1 MNEPFRV
8 TVAERRARLARR
20 HHLASEARAGSVAEV
35 AGDLVGLHS
44 TDPATVFLSAALRL
58 REPSL
63 AAVEGAL
70 YDDRTVVRMLGMRR
84 TVFVVP
90 LDLAPVIQE
99 STVGPIAAAQRK
111 LLIEL
116 LATTGVA
123 TDVQAWLDEVEAAPV
138 AALDRRGEATAA
150 ELAKDEPRLRTQV
163 VLARGKPYEGSQSIS
178 TRILLTLAAEGRL
191 VRGRPLGSWISS
203 QYRWAPIDR
212 WLPAGL
218 DSWTPEAAQAELVR
232 RYLRAYGPAP
242 VADVKWWTG
251 WTAGDVRRALQA
263 SDVVAV
269 DLEGT
274 AGVAL
279 LGDLEATKPVEPWA
293 ALLPALD
300 PSVMGWQARS
310 WFLGPHA
317 PTLFD
322 RSGNAGP
329 TVWWDG
335 RVVGGWAQR
344 PSGEVVVRLLEDP
357 GAQAREAIEHA
368 ASDVERQIGDRR
380 VTPRFR
386 TPLEKELSAR

>member
-1 MNEPFRV
+1 MNEPFRI
-8 TVAERRARLARR
+8 TVDDRRARLARR
-20 HHLASEARAGSVAEV
+20 HHLAPEARAGSVAEV

-44 TDPATVFLSAALRL
+44 TDPATVFLSAVLRL

-63 AAVEGAL
+63 AAVERGL
-70 YDDRTVVRMLGMRR
+70 YDDRTVMRVVGVRAA
-84 TVFVVP
+84 VVVRP
-90 LDLAPVIQE
+90 LDLAPVVQE
-99 STVGPIAAAQRK
+99 STAWPIAVVQRK
-111 LLIEL
+111 LVLDL
-116 LATTGVA
+116 LATTGLT
-123 TDVQAWLDEVEAAPV
+123 TDVPAWLGEVEAATL

-178 TRILLTLAAEGRL
+178 TRILFTLAAEGRL
-191 VRGRPLGSWISS
+191 VRGRPLGSWIST
-203 QYRWAPIDR
+203 QYRWALIER

-218 DSWTPEAAQAELVR
+218 DTWTPEAARAELVR
-232 RYLRAYGPAP
+232 RYLCAYGPAP
-242 VADVKWWTG
+242 VTDVKWWTG
-251 WTAGDVRRALQA
+251 WTAGDVQRALQA
-263 SDVVAV
+263 NDVVAI
-269 DLEGT
+269 DLDGT

-279 LGDLEATKPVEPWA
+279 AADLEPAAPVEPWA

-317 PTLFD
+317 PALFD

-344 PSGEVVVRLLEDP
+344 PSGEVVLRWLEDP
-357 GAQAREAIEHA
+357 GAEARQAIEHRA
-368 ASDVERQIGDRR
+368 HGVERQIGGGR

>member
-1 MNEPFRV
+1 MNEPFRF

-20 HHLASEARAGSVAEV
+20 HHLALEARAGSVAEV

-90 LDLAPVIQE
+90 LDLAPVVQE

-123 TDVQAWLDEVEAAPV
+123 TDVQAWLEEVEAATL
-138 AALDRRGEATAA
+138 AALERRGEATAA

-218 DSWTPEAAQAELVR
+218 DSWTPETAQAELVR

-263 SDVVAV
+263 TDIVAV

-279 LGDLEATKPVEPWA
+279 LGDLEPTQPVEPWA

>member
-1 MNEPFRV
+1 MKEPFRV

-20 HHLASEARAGSVAEV
+20 HHLAPEARAGSVAEV
-35 AGDLVGLHS
+35 AGSLVGLHS

-63 AAVEGAL
+63 TAVEGAL
-70 YDDRTVVRMLGMRR
+70 YDDRTVLRMLGMRR

-90 LDLAPVIQE
+90 LDLAPVVQE

-123 TDVQAWLDEVEAAPV
+123 TDVQAWLGEVEAATV

-203 QYRWAPIDR
+203 QYRWAPIER

-218 DSWTPEAAQAELVR
+218 DSWTAEAAQASWR
-232 RYLRAYGPAP
+232 STSTAPPASRSRATSNP
-242 VADVKWWTG
+242 
-251 WTAGDVRRALQA
+251 
-263 SDVVAV
+263 
-269 DLEGT
+269 
-274 AGVAL
+274 
-279 LGDLEATKPVEPWA
+279 
-293 ALLPALD
+293 
-300 PSVMGWQARS
+300 
-310 WFLGPHA
+310 
-317 PTLFD
+317 
-322 RSGNAGP
+322 
-329 TVWWDG
+329 
-335 RVVGGWAQR
+335 
-344 PSGEVVVRLLEDP
+344 PSGSSR
-357 GAQAREAIEHA
+357 G
-368 ASDVERQIGDRR
+368 RR
-380 VTPRFR
+380 SCRRSTP
-386 TPLEKELSAR
+386 A